1 METYSGNG
9 EPIRQQDPPPDCA
22 ERSQYE
28 DSLADRAR
36 HASLGA
42 GIGSALTLGGTLHE
56 MLQGCAQ
63 ALVDN
68 LNAAFARIWVLNKE
82 EDALVLHASAG
93 IYTHLNGP
101 HGRLSYSSYPYKIGI
116 IARERRPLLTNDTMN
131 DPQISD
137 KEWVKRV
144 GLVSYGGYPLI
155 VEDELLG
162 VMAVFS
168 RNLMSEAT
176 FGTLASIADEIA
188 VGIKRKQAEACLR
201 DSEERFRSLVEESLA
216 GAYIFQDG
224 QFVYANPKLAE
235 ILGYTVEEL
244 MKAGSILDDLAHP
257 DDRHIPTV
265 MIDRIMKGKT
275 NGHARF
281 RGIKKDGSF
290 FHVEVSAWGTVY
302 KGRPAVIGTLVDIT
316 EQVRAEA
323 ERTGLFNML
332 THDIKGPLTIIA
344 GYAELLSARLV
355 DKDTLEMVESI
366 NRASGRIY
374 ELICDMLQVTRAEAK
389 VELKLEPVS
398 VLEIIREAV
407 KESEVNA
414 QAHRIHLE
422 VEGSEGLPPIEADRS
437 QLERAVANLVCN
449 AVKYNKEGGRVRV
462 SAEVLPSTSGL
473 LRIEVADTGVGI
485 PRDDIPHVFDKFF
498 RGRNA
503 GAKET
508 GTGLGLAIVRAVVK
522 AHGGRVTVMSREG
535 EGSIFSLCLPLKH
548 AGGVEEKKDMEAA

>member
-1 METYSGNG
+1 M
-9 EPIRQQDPPPDCA
+9 PDCA
-22 ERSQYE
+22 DRRQYE

-42 GIGSALTLGGTLHE
+42 GIGAALTLGGTLHE

-68 LNAAFARIWVLNKE
+68 LDAAFARIWVLNRE

-101 HGRLSYSSYPYKIGI
+101 HGRLSYSGYPYKIGI
-116 IARERRPLLTNDTMN
+116 IAREKKPLLTNDTLN

-137 KEWVKRV
+137 KEWVKQV

-155 VEDELLG
+155 VEDEILG

-168 RNLMSEAT
+168 RNTMSEAT
-176 FGTLASIADEIA
+176 FGALASIADEVA
-188 VGIKRKQAEACLR
+188 VGIKRKQTEASLK

-235 ILGYTVEEL
+235 ILGYTIEEL
-244 MKAGSILDDLAHP
+244 MQVGSILDELAHP
-257 DDRHIPTV
+257 DDRHIPAGI
-265 MIDRIMKGKT
+265 IDRILSGKAE
-275 NGHARF
+275 GDARF
-281 RGIKKDGSF
+281 RGLKKDGSV
-290 FHVEVSAWGTVY
+290 FHVEVSAWGTMY

-316 EQVRAEA
+316 EQVRAEE
-323 ERTGLFNML
+323 ERTGLFHML
-332 THDIKGPLTIIA
+332 THDIKGPLTIIT
-344 GYAELLSARLV
+344 GYAELLKGKLEDKVAR
-355 DKDTLEMVESI
+355 EMAESI
-366 NRASGRIY
+366 VRASDRIY
-374 ELICDMLQVTRAEAK
+374 ELICDMLAVTRAEAGL
-389 VELKLEPVS
+389 ELKPEPVS
-398 VLEIIREAV
+398 VPDILRQAV

-422 VEGSEGLPPIEADRS
+422 VDASEGLPPVEADRS
-437 QLERAVANLVCN
+437 QLSRAVANLVCN
-449 AVKYNKEGGRVRV
+449 AVKYNKDGGRVRV
-462 SAEVLPSTSGL
+462 TAEILPSTSGL
-473 LRIEVADTGVGI
+473 LRIEVADTGLGI
-485 PRDDIPHVFDKFF
+485 PSEDIPHVFDKFY

-503 GAKET
+503 GAKDS

-522 AHGGRVTVMSREG
+522 AHGGRVSVKSREG
-535 EGSIFSLCLPLKH
+535 EGSIFSLCLPLRQ
-548 AGGVEEKKDMEAA
+548 AGAVEEKKDAEAA